1 MSSKRSSSSEQ
12 KPVFTGRLT
21 LKAVNQALADAG
33 AKEILVRGNGY
44 HYFAEGGAPR
54 WPTSMVMKP
63 RLSDYTLEQWV
74 IVWRNMRAD
83 HARNLEMSY
92 LGDFGGFRSIHA

>member
-1 MSSKRSSSSEQ
+1 MSSKRSSSEQ

-83 HARNLEMSY
+83 HARNLDMSFY
-92 LGDFGGFRSIHA
+92 GDVGGFR